1 MSSRAETDMLSSL
14 NIILP
19 SFINTTIILNYLAQA
34 VIGYSLSALLRFQF
48 NNNTHWLINDLLPFS
63 ILIPSVLILAGL
75 GNETL
80 RFGKK

>member
-1 MSSRAETDMLSSL
+1 MSSTSESEILSSL

-34 VIGYSLSALLRFQF
+34 VIGYTTSALLRFQL
-48 NNNTHWLINDLLPFS
+48 NNDAHWIINDLLPFS
-63 ILIPSVLILAGL
+63 ILIPSVLILAGI